1 MMRKIQS
8 VHTLSMEIDQ
18 EAMNMTDVDQEAEAT
33 TDQTT
38 TSITTV
44 STDIDMEVK
53 ITDSIEVLAEIEHQ
67 RQ

>member
-1 MMRKIQS
+1 MRKIQS
-8 VHTLSMEIDQ
+8 LHNLSMEIDQ